1 LEKKLN
7 NYAKNRNDPSLNAT
21 SNLSPY
27 LHFGMISPLYIY
39 LETMKYKQS
48 ESRDSFLEELIV
60 RRELSMNFC
69 NFNPNYDKYEGL
81 PDWAKKTLEEHAK
94 DKREYIYSLETFE
107 KAKTHDIYW
116 NAAQLEAIHKGKIS
130 GYMRMYWGKKVIEWT
145 ESP

>member
-1 LEKKLN
+1 MKNKLN
-7 NYAKNRNDPSLNAT
+7 DYAKNRNDPSLNAT

-39 LETMKYKQS
+39 LEAMKFKKS

-69 NFNPNYDKYEGL
+69 YYNDKYDKYEGL

-94 DKREYIYSLETFE
+94 DKREYNYTLE
-107 KAKTHDIYW
+107 
-116 NAAQLEAIHKGKIS
+116 
-130 GYMRMYWGKKVIEWT
+130 
-145 ESP
+145 